1 MGKLCL
7 TAADHLA
14 GLLSELE
21 LQPITAAGKGASPA
35 KAVMWRQGH
44 VLALLYLDTMAAQQA
59 AEACRREA
67 TGGSLTPRSSF
78 STAQFTPRFLGNQER
93 CLRSYP
99 IRLADRNGVHA
110 VAKPEQ
116 FRIYLSAATLL
127 VVPATLIGHWQEQ
140 VLFFVS
146 SNAATLIDALQG
158 FHAQAMVPI
167 SCLRMCR

>member
-21 LQPITAAGKGASPA
+21 LQPITAAGKTASPA

-78 STAQFTPRFLGNQER
+78 STAPVHSKSCGNSGE
-93 CLRSYP
+93 
-99 IRLADRNGVHA
+99 
-110 VAKPEQ
+110 
-116 FRIYLSAATLL
+116 
-127 VVPATLIGHWQEQ
+127 
-140 VLFFVS
+140 VS
-146 SNAATLIDALQG
+146 EIIPYTA
-158 FHAQAMVPI
+158 
-167 SCLRMCR
+167 C